1 MICHGE
7 RSMSHLSL
15 HVKGAAGHCELRHL
29 KYVKVHPPTETEV
42 Q

>member
-15 HVKGAAGHCELRHL
+15 QVKGAASHCELRHL
-29 KYVKVHPPTETEV
+29 NYVKVHPPTESEV